1 MNETVLFCAYK
12 SVLCEGMT
20 LETQYLG
27 SRPTR
32 ACELKSQK
40 VEENMKYVVSR
51 PTRACELKCSIWKLR
66 RMVGWSRPTR
76 ACELKCISRIEI
88 FIKTRHALHGRVS

>member
-1 MNETVLFCAYK
+1 MNKTVLFCAYK

-32 ACELKSQK
+32 ACELKLQFTDPAAVAGNAK
-40 VEENMKYVVSR
+40 RKK
-51 PTRACELKCSIWKLR
+51 PTR
-66 RMVGWSRPTR
+66 
-76 ACELKCISRIEI
+76 
-88 FIKTRHALHGRVS
+88 KTQKIVKK

>member
-32 ACELKSQK
+32 ACELKLLDIWQLL
-40 VEENMKYVVSR
+40 VV
-51 PTRACELKCSIWKLR
+51 
-66 RMVGWSRPTR
+66 V
-76 ACELKCISRIEI
+76 
-88 FIKTRHALHGRVS
+88 RHALHGRVS

>member
-1 MNETVLFCAYK
+1 MNKTVLFCAYK

-32 ACELKSQK
+32 ACELKFTLRPDDSLDRT
-40 VEENMKYVVSR
+40 SR
-51 PTRACELKCSIWKLR
+51 PTRACELKYQVSYKRYEEDL
-66 RMVGWSRPTR
+66 SRPTR
-76 ACELKCISRIEI
+76 ACELKFKLSVGGNN
-88 FIKTRHALHGRVS
+88 TNSHALHGRVS

>member
-1 MNETVLFCAYK
+1 MNKTVLFCAYK

-32 ACELKSQK
+32 ACELKSGWCPVLPAVAGNAKRKKTTRKTQK
-40 VEENMKYVVSR
+40 IVK
-51 PTRACELKCSIWKLR
+51 K
-66 RMVGWSRPTR
+66 
-76 ACELKCISRIEI
+76 
-88 FIKTRHALHGRVS
+88 

>member
-32 ACELKSQK
+32 ACELKLPIVAGNDGSPCRRKRKTQK
-40 VEENMKYVVSR
+40 NDTQNAKNSKKIGE
-51 PTRACELKCSIWKLR
+51 
-66 RMVGWSRPTR
+66 
-76 ACELKCISRIEI
+76 
-88 FIKTRHALHGRVS
+88 

>member
-32 ACELKSQK
+32 ACELKYFR
-40 VEENMKYVVSR
+40 NMGMKHITKSR
-51 PTRACELKCSIWKLR
+51 PTRACELK
-66 RMVGWSRPTR
+66 
-76 ACELKCISRIEI
+76 
-88 FIKTRHALHGRVS
+88 

>member
-32 ACELKSQK
+32 ACELKFYQIAL
-40 VEENMKYVVSR
+40 NQVS
-51 PTRACELKCSIWKLR
+51 EQ
-66 RMVGWSRPTR
+66 
-76 ACELKCISRIEI
+76 
-88 FIKTRHALHGRVS
+88 RHALCRRKCKTQKNDTQNAKNSKKIGE

>member
-32 ACELKSQK
+32 ACELKLFAVMIYLDEFS
-40 VEENMKYVVSR
+40 SR
-51 PTRACELKCSIWKLR
+51 PTRACELKYHSEQDR
-66 RMVGWSRPTR
+66 FRDSRVTPYT
-76 ACELKCISRIEI
+76 
-88 FIKTRHALHGRVS
+88 GV

>member
-1 MNETVLFCAYK
+1 MNKTVLFCAYK

-32 ACELKSQK
+32 ACELKFGFWFESSCDRGCRRKRKTQK
-40 VEENMKYVVSR
+40 NDTQNAKNSKKIGE
-51 PTRACELKCSIWKLR
+51 
-66 RMVGWSRPTR
+66 
-76 ACELKCISRIEI
+76 
-88 FIKTRHALHGRVS
+88 

>member
-32 ACELKSQK
+32 ACELKFSQ
-40 VEENMKYVVSR
+40 NRNNALTIASR
-51 PTRACELKCSIWKLR
+51 PTRACELKFKAFASQAKADC
-66 RMVGWSRPTR
+66 
-76 ACELKCISRIEI
+76 
-88 FIKTRHALHGRVS
+88 HALHGRVS

>member
-32 ACELKSQK
+32 ACELK
-40 VEENMKYVVSR
+40 
-51 PTRACELKCSIWKLR
+51 
-66 RMVGWSRPTR
+66 
-76 ACELKCISRIEI
+76 
-88 FIKTRHALHGRVS
+88 FIKEDLSNIVDGHALHGRVS

>member
-1 MNETVLFCAYK
+1 MNKAVLFCAYK

-32 ACELKSQK
+32 ACELKCRPMFPS
-40 VEENMKYVVSR
+40 VPTSVSR
-51 PTRACELKCSIWKLR
+51 PTRACELKLS
-66 RMVGWSRPTR
+66 PTLNF
-76 ACELKCISRIEI
+76 AICI
-88 FIKTRHALHGRVS
+88 RHALHGRVS

>member
-1 MNETVLFCAYK
+1 MNKTVLFCAYK

-32 ACELKSQK
+32 ACELKFYAQIAYSVAGNAK
-40 VEENMKYVVSR
+40 RKK
-51 PTRACELKCSIWKLR
+51 PTR
-66 RMVGWSRPTR
+66 
-76 ACELKCISRIEI
+76 
-88 FIKTRHALHGRVS
+88 KTQKIVKK